1 VIELDTDLPPISRV
15 SGLTGLAELT
25 VLNRA
30 IGMLIQQGHDIEQ
43 AHLVLRREA
52 AAAGVESHIY
62 AARIL
67 RG

>member
-30 IGMLIQQGHDIEQ
+30 IGMLIQQGHDTEQ
-43 AHLVLRREA
+43 ARQVLRQEA
-52 AAAGVESHIY
+52 TAAGVEPHVY
-62 AARIL
+62 AARL
-67 RG
+67 VRQ